1 LAEFGLIAAQ
11 GLHKLAGLI
20 AIIRNDEDERVPD
33 IARQVLREIADG
45 IGALDPQIAAIEAQ
59 IMAWHR
65 SNPVER
71 ASGDH
76 PWDRAHH
83 RHRHGGDGR
92 RAL

>member
-1 LAEFGLIAAQ
+1 
-11 GLHKLAGLI
+11 
-20 AIIRNDEDERVPD
+20 
-33 IARQVLREIADG
+33 
-45 IGALDPQIAAIEAQ
+45 
-59 IMAWHR
+59 MAWHR

-76 PWDRAHH
+76 PWNRAHH